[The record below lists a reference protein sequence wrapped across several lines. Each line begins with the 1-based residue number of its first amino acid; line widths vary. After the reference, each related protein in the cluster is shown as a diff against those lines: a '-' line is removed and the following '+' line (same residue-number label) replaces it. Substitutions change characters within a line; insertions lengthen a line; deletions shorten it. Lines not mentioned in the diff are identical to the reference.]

1 MQQRKDEILAKKA
14 KLAELKRQRELRQR
28 EFTQRGQTVDT
39 SSELAAPVPARA
51 DNRKDLDS
59 LISSLVGDGRPGSV
73 GPKESGNASPA
84 ARGSRPSSVVS
95 FGQNIGDFGD
105 QLSGTPTRK
114 GQAQTSSIATQTLS
128 TIEVS
133 VNYET
138 PPAVASKPETL
149 SYSIG
154 IQTTEP
160 WSPSMRKGSRDAFS
174 DSDTEHSPSIART
187 PRASKRLSRREREKE
202 EELRKNLRRE
212 IEEELK
218 AVKDPT
224 IAASDGQSVQQRFP
238 ARALTGDEMNA
249 VTSSDDF
256 ADFLERSS
264 KVIERALEQEY
275 DVLANY
281 APDGLED
288 LSDDEDQGYGS
299 LRAKK
304 GRRVREIAQFYDERW
319 SKKRMISDINFS
331 PKFPE
336 LLLASYTKNPAAPQ
350 DPSGLVQVWNL
361 HLHSRPEYTFHS
373 TSDILTAKFSPFHPS
388 LILGGSYSGQV
399 LLWDTRSRSAL
410 PVQKTPLTG
419 ASAGGHAHPIY
430 SIDIVGTQN
439 ANNILS
445 CSTDGVVCGWTV
457 DMLSQ
462 PQEYLEL
469 MTPPP
474 TKTEDLSPTC
484 MAFPPSDPTSFIV
497 GTEEGT
503 IYPCHRYD
511 RAGAKAGVDTRIRY
525 KGHAAPVMSLSF
537 HPARGPL
544 DLSDMLLTSSLD
556 WTVKLWK
563 VRASS
568 SAAAATAITPLS
580 STFASTLPGGST
592 SNVQEIHPIMEFAR
606 EDVVYD
612 ARWSPHRPGVFALVD
627 GAGSL
632 EVWDLLYDVEVPAA
646 KVTPSANKK
655 VTGLAGAYL
664 PKSLNKV
671 AWDEKEG
678 KRLAVGGAGGLVT
691 VFEAGSDLSGE
702 AVKTEEW
709 AGVKRLVGRLD
720 KVAR

>member
-14 KLAELKRQRELRQR
+14 KLAELKRQRELRQK
-28 EFTQRGQTVDT
+28 EFTHRGQTGEGP
-39 SSELAAPVPARA
+39 SELAAPVPARA
-51 DNRKDLDS
+51 DNRKELDS

-73 GPKESGNASPA
+73 GPRESGNASPA

-95 FGQNIGDFGD
+95 ASQNQVDLGD
-105 QLSGTPTRK
+105 QFPGTPARR
-114 GQAQTSSIATQTLS
+114 GQVQISSTATQTLS

-138 PPAVASKPETL
+138 SPTPAPKVETL

-154 IQTTEP
+154 IQTTDP
-160 WSPSMRKGSRDAFS
+160 WSPSGRQGPGDNLS
-174 DSDTEHSPSIART
+174 DSDPEHSPSIART
-187 PRASKRLSRREREKE
+187 PRASKRLSRRERDRE
-202 EELRKNLRRE
+202 EELRRNLRRE

-224 IAASDGQSVQQRFP
+224 TAESKGQSAQQRFP

-249 VTSSDDF
+249 VTSSDGF

-281 APDGLED
+281 AADGLGD
-288 LSDDEDQGYGS
+288 LSDEEDEGYGTS
-299 LRAKK
+299 QGKR
-304 GRRVREIAQFYDERW
+304 GRRVKEIAQFYDERW

-350 DPSGLVQVWNL
+350 DPSGLVLVWNL

-399 LLWDTRSRSAL
+399 LLWDTRSRSSL

-439 ANNILS
+439 ANNIIS

-469 MTPPP
+469 ITPPP

-568 SAAAATAITPLS
+568 SAAAATAITPSS

-592 SNVQEIHPIMEFAR
+592 SNVQEVHPIMEFAR

-612 ARWSPHRPGVFALVD
+612 ARWSPYRPGVFALVD

-632 EVWDLLYDVEVPAA
+632 EVWDLMYDVEVPAA
-646 KVTPSANKK
+646 KATPSANKK
-655 VTGLAGAYL
+655 VVGLAGAYL

-671 AWDEKEG
+671 AWDEKDG
-678 KRLAVGGAGGLVT
+678 KRLAVGGAGGMVT
-691 VFEAGSDLSGE
+691 VFEAGSVLSGE

-709 AGVKRLVGRLD
+709 AGVKRLGGRLD
-720 KVAR
+720 KAAR

>member
-28 EFTQRGQTVDT
+28 ELTQRGQIGEG

-51 DNRKDLDS
+51 DNRKELDS

-73 GPKESGNASPA
+73 GPRESGNASPA
-84 ARGSRPSSVVS
+84 GRSSRPSSVVS
-95 FGQNIGDFGD
+95 SSQNIGEYTD
-105 QLSGTPTRK
+105 QLPGTPIKR
-114 GQAQTSSIATQTLS
+114 GQLQTSSIATQTLS

-138 PPAVASKPETL
+138 PPITAPKAESF

-154 IQTTEP
+154 IQTTES
-160 WSPSMRKGSRDAFS
+160 WSPSMLKGSRDNFS
-174 DSDTEHSPSIART
+174 DSDTEYSPSTART
-187 PRASKRLSRREREKE
+187 PRASKRLSRRERDRE
-202 EELRKNLRRE
+202 EELRRNLRRE

-224 IAASDGQSVQQRFP
+224 TADTNEQTTKQRFP

-281 APDGLED
+281 APEGLDD
-288 LSDDEDQGYGS
+288 LSDEDDERYGS
-299 LRAKK
+299 SRGRK

-399 LLWDTRSRSAL
+399 LLWDTRSRSAM

-439 ANNILS
+439 ANNIIS

-469 MTPPP
+469 ISPPP

-484 MAFPPSDPTSFIV
+484 MAFPPSDPTSFVV

-511 RAGAKAGVDTRIRY
+511 RAGAKAGVDTRLRY

-556 WTVKLWK
+556 WTVRLWK
-563 VRASS
+563 VRVPS
-568 SAAAATAITPLS
+568 SAAAASAVPTS
-580 STFASTLPGGST
+580 SSAFASSLSGGST

-612 ARWSPHRPGVFALVD
+612 ARWSPHKPAVFALVD

-632 EVWDLLYDVEVPAA
+632 EVWDLMYDVEVPAA

-655 VTGLAGAYL
+655 VVGLAGAYV
-664 PKSLNKV
+664 PNSLNKV
-671 AWDEKEG
+671 SWDEKEG
-678 KRLAVGGAGGLVT
+678 KRLAVGGVGGLVT
-691 VFEAGSDLSGE
+691 VFEAGADLSGE
-702 AVKTEEW
+702 AVKMEEW
-709 AGVKRLVGRLD
+709 AGVKRLLGRLY
-720 KVAR
+720 KAAG